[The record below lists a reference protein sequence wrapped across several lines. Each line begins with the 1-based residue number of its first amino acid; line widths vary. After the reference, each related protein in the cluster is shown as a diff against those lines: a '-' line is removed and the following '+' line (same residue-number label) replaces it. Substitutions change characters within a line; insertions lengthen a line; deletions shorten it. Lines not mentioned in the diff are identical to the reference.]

1 MAELP
6 TTSGAQPGAQSA
18 PGASRE
24 QLEAFLAS
32 APDEL
37 KAWAQQQLDDLGSE
51 PVPAPADSDEAV
63 GLEAVLDDA
72 DLEPEPVRPVAA
84 GPSADKPRSGVAGV
98 NKLLVV
104 ALVAAIVIAIYA
116 VGNNRASSP
125 TASPS
130 ASMPVATT
138 SALDQAMVTDLKKK
152 VADNPADIE
161 SLRELGR
168 LYYEAGEYQ
177 EAAGWQQK
185 IVDQR
190 PDDLDALLALGVAH
204 FNSGNLELAEKSW
217 TKAADVAP
225 DRAAPHYNLGF
236 LYLSKTPPDY
246 DRMRQEWARV
256 VALEPESEMAKTVQG
271 HLGRLSNES
280 PSASRSGG

>member
-37 KAWAQQQLDDLGSE
+37 KAWAQQQLDDLGAE
-51 PVPAPADSDEAV
+51 PVPAPADSSDAV

-84 GPSADKPRSGVAGV
+84 GPAGDKPRSGVAGV

-116 VGNNRASSP
+116 VGNRASSP

-130 ASMPVATT
+130 ASMPVPTA
-138 SALDQAMVTDLKKK
+138 SALDQAAVTDLKNK
-152 VADNPADIE
+152 VAANPADIE

-204 FNSGNLELAEKSW
+204 FNSGNLDLAEKSW
-217 TKAADVAP
+217 TKAAEVAP

-246 DRMRQEWARV
+246 DRMGQEWAQV

-271 HLGRLSNES
+271 HLGRLSSAS